1 MIITTSDLRKNG
13 DLADPA
19 RLRGG
24 DFFDPV
30 TIPRLVFHP
39 PKEEVGMSIFLLLL
53 HLVTAGARLGSDPD
67 GLVAVLPELTS
78 GNDGDA
84 RLGSDPNG

>member
-1 MIITTSDLRKNG
+1 
-13 DLADPA
+13 
-19 RLRGG
+19 
-24 DFFDPV
+24 
-30 TIPRLVFHP
+30 
-39 PKEEVGMSIFLLLL
+39 MSIFLLLL

-67 GLVAVLPELTS
+67 GLATVLPELTS